1 MNILLEKV
9 KRIVVVNNFLV
20 SVKKEN
26 FLGKE
31 MERRWNS
38 PQLNKKN
45 RWISNK
51 LFNFKIIVLKLK
63 KLKYKNCNKE

>member
-38 PQLNKKN
+38 PQLNHKN
-45 RWISNK
+45 QCQLQN
-51 LFNFKIIVLKLK
+51 NCFKI
-63 KLKYKNCNKE
+63 